1 MKFLNLGCG
10 SCYSDDPAWVNVDL
24 HSTGPGVITHDL
36 YNRLPFRDGE
46 FDAVYHSDVL
56 EHLNK
61 RFVPIF
67 IGECKRVLKPGGIL
81 RVATPDLEAICR
93 AYLDILKYVLTV
105 GDAEAQG
112 RYDWIMTELLDQ
124 MTRHKRGGEIM
135 NYWKRDP
142 VPAYDFVIRRVGSEA
157 ARAIAH
163 VHKHGELPDPDPGP
177 VTAEERDPYV
187 VGRFRLS
194 GECHLWMY
202 DRYSL
207 GRLLRRA
214 GFGDVRQCRA
224 DESAI
229 PGFNSYL
236 LDVEAD
242 GSVRKPDSFYM
253 EGRKP

>member
-1 MKFLNLGCG
+1 VNLLNLGCG
-10 SCYSDDPAWVNVDL
+10 NHYHPAWTNADL
-24 HSTGPGVITHDL
+24 RSTGPGVVAHDL
-36 YNRLPFRDGE
+36 YDRLPFQDGE

-61 RFVPIF
+61 RHAPVFV
-67 IGECKRVLKPGGIL
+67 GECRRVLKPGGVL

-93 AYLDILKYVLTV
+93 AYLDILEHVSTA
-105 GDAEAQG
+105 GDIEARG
-112 RYDWIMTELLDQ
+112 RYDWVVTELLDQ
-124 MTRHKRGGEIM
+124 MTRHKPGGEM
-135 NYWKRDP
+135 LNYWKRDP
-142 VPAYDFVIRRVGSEA
+142 VPAQDFVVERVGSEA
-157 ARAIAH
+157 ARAIASMRER
-163 VHKHGELPDPDPGP
+163 GAFPDPDPGP
-177 VTAEERDPYV
+177 VTAEERDPDA

-207 GRLLRRA
+207 SKLLREA
-214 GFGDVRQCRA
+214 GFEDVRRCRA

-229 PGFNSYL
+229 LDFNSYL

-242 GSVRKPDSFYM
+242 GSARKPDSFYM